1 MINNLEHFCLFG
13 FLYLISFSLLRNKPE
28 RIQNNFFGSVWLF
41 VAAYSIIVG
50 CRYGWGHDYLSYK
63 YFYNQPYFESGRD
76 YGYYLLNYVENALG
90 IPFEGHM
97 LLCSF
102 FFIFS
107 SYYLVKKTGEAN
119 EWMLVLF
126 MPMTIMFSTYAVRQF
141 LAISFLYLFIGYFLF
156 EEEKKS
162 VLKIV
167 VSIILIELAYSIHA
181 ASILFI
187 LPFFIFLFY
196 KKDVKALDYKIV
208 VFAYILVIFFSK
220 QYAVFLNNLIDNNI
234 QMISLDNHLQGYIDN
249 SDKWFGEDAEN
260 EESFG
265 YGGIYQYF
273 SYLSNIAVIYLSG
286 RTLSVQNN
294 KNVSMIYNV
303 FAIAIIVREIIF
315 EQEIMRRIIDPY
327 VIMAYVPL
335 GYGIYNAVRFE
346 RKIVYIMAL
355 VLALLGI
362 YYPQYK
368 FLINFSLADFM
379 WNH

>member
-13 FLYLISFSLLRNKPE
+13 LLYLISFSLLLYKPE
-28 RIQNNFFGSVWLF
+28 RIQAKFWGSVWLF

-63 YFYNQPYFESGRD
+63 DFYNHVYFEEGRD

-90 IPFEGHM
+90 ISFEGHI
-97 LLCSF
+97 LLCAF
-102 FFIFS
+102 FYIIS
-107 SYYLVKKTGEAN
+107 SYYLVKKTGVAN
-119 EWMLVLF
+119 AWMLVLF
-126 MPMTIMFSTYAVRQF
+126 MPVTIMFSTYAIRQF

-156 EEEKKS
+156 DEKKKS

-167 VSIILIELAYSIHA
+167 VSIILIGLAYSIHA
-181 ASILFI
+181 ASIIFI
-187 LPFFIFLFY
+187 LPFLLFIIY
-196 KKDVKALDYKIV
+196 KNVKALNYIV
-208 VFAYILVIFFSK
+208 VIVSYIIVIFFTRQFSE
-220 QYAVFLNNLIDNNI
+220 FLNNWMSENI
-234 QMISLDNHLQGYIDN
+234 QIISLDNHFQSYIEQ

-260 EESFG
+260 EETFG

-273 SYLSNIAVIYLSG
+273 SYLSNLAIIYLSG

-294 KNVSMIYNV
+294 KNVSMVYNV
-303 FAIAIIVREIIF
+303 FAIAIIIREIFF

-335 GYGIYNAVRFE
+335 GYGIYNTMRFE
-346 RKIVYIMAL
+346 RKFIYILAL
-355 VLALLGI
+355 AFALLGI